1 MPDKRF
7 ARYVAR
13 PEAQINLAEA
23 ALLLA
28 AQFYPALDI
37 ARYLAWL
44 DTQAERAKERLSPNS
59 NPQLVVSE
67 LNHLLFD
74 ELGFRGNAEEYYDA
88 RNSFL
93 NEVIDRRTGIPITLS
108 LVFMEVAE
116 RSGLSVEGVG
126 LPGHFIVRLRGRDW
140 NVLLDPFNRGTE
152 LSRHDCE
159 QLMWQV
165 FGRATPL
172 QPHYLD
178 AIRKRAFLLRMAN
191 NLQAVFIHNEAWGE
205 ALRVIDC
212 AFTLQPGSAASAE
225 LLRARGLIHFKREE
239 WSEAERDWLQY
250 LTMVTNA
257 PDAAAIRQN
266 LDTLRRSMARRN

>member
-1 MPDKRF
+1 MSDKRF
-7 ARYVAR
+7 ARYVTR

-23 ALLLA
+23 ALLMA

-44 DTQAERAKERLSPNS
+44 DAQAERAKERLSPS
-59 NPQLVVSE
+59 SSPQLVVSE
-67 LNHLLFD
+67 LNRLLFD
-74 ELGFRGNAEEYYDA
+74 ELGFRGNAEDYYDA

-116 RSGLSVEGVG
+116 RSGLSVDGVG
-126 LPGHFIVRLRGRDW
+126 LPGHFIVRMRGRDW
-140 NVLLDPFNRGTE
+140 SVLLDPFNRGAE

-172 QPHYLD
+172 LPHYLD
-178 AIRKRAFLLRMAN
+178 AIRKRTFLLRMAN
-191 NLQAVFIHNEAWGE
+191 NLQAVFMQNQAWSE
-205 ALRVIDC
+205 ALRVIENT
-212 AFTLQPGSAASAE
+212 FSLQPGAAASAE

-250 LTMVTNA
+250 LTMVPNA
-257 PDAAAIRQN
+257 VDAAAIRQN
-266 LDTLRRSMARRN
+266 LDVLRRTMARRN

>member
-1 MPDKRF
+1 MPDHRF

-28 AQFYPALDI
+28 AQFYPALDV
-37 ARYLAWL
+37 ASYLAWL

-126 LPGHFIVRLRGRDW
+126 LPGHFIVRVRGHDW
-140 NVLLDPFNRGTE
+140 SVLLDPFNRGTE

-172 QPHYLD
+172 LPHYLE
-178 AIRKRAFLLRMAN
+178 AVRKRAFLLRLAN
-191 NLQAVFIHNEAWGE
+191 NLQAVFMQNQAWSE
-205 ALRVIDC
+205 ALQTIDG
-212 AFTLQPGSAASAE
+212 AFSLQPGAAASAE

-250 LTMVTNA
+250 LTMVPNA
-257 PDAAAIRQN
+257 ADAGAIRQN
-266 LDTLRRSMARRN
+266 LDALRRSMARRN